1 MSDASLNCKGKIKV
15 AEFNQDDDEVV
26 MDITQEKPDEFTLIV
41 KRIINKEMADL
52 LLKTIKG
59 LNKAMRDKDADENKL
74 K

>member
-1 MSDASLNCKGKIKV
+1 M

-26 MDITQEKPDEFTLIV
+26 LDITQEKPDEFTVIV

-59 LNKAMRDKDADENKL
+59 LN
-74 K
+74 

>member
-1 MSDASLNCKGKIKV
+1 M